1 MAKIRKLSSNQVV
14 KDFES
19 GEILYVRDADDE
31 CEDLVMLL
39 GHAAEDGCIQAVFLE
54 TAMVHWI
61 ELDMKA
67 RKPKAEILIYED

>member
-31 CEDLVMLL
+31 GEDLVMLV
-39 GHAAEDGCIQAVFLE
+39 G
-54 TAMVHWI
+54 
-61 ELDMKA
+61 A
-67 RKPKAEILIYED
+67 R

>member
-31 CEDLVMLL
+31 GEDLVMLV
-39 GHAAEDGCIQAVFLE
+39 GHARTDASKLFFLKQLWC
-54 TAMVHWI
+54 TG
-61 ELDMKA
+61 
-67 RKPKAEILIYED
+67 

>member
-31 CEDLVMLL
+31 GEDLVMLV
-39 GHAAEDGCIQAVFLE
+39 GHAEDGGIQAVFLE

-61 ELDMKA
+61 ELDLKA

>member
-1 MAKIRKLSSNQVV
+1 
-14 KDFES
+14 
-19 GEILYVRDADDE
+19 
-31 CEDLVMLL
+31 MLL

>member
-14 KDFES
+14 KDFEP
-19 GEILYVRDADDE
+19 GEILYVRGADE
-31 CEDLVMLL
+31 IEDLVMLL
-39 GHAAEDGCIQAVFLE
+39 GHAAEDGYIQAVFLE